1 MRRHGVSPTHSM
13 IPRSSFNL
21 LRPLWLALVF
31 VASFPLTR
39 AEPLISEFMAANSRT
54 LSDSDGAYSDWI
66 EIHNPDAVT
75 VDLTGWYLSD
85 SASNK
90 TKWQFPAISLPPGG
104 YVVVFASSK
113 NRRDPLAPL
122 HTNFSLS
129 ASGEYL
135 GLTKPDGVTVV
146 SEFAPSYPP
155 QADDVSYGFAPK
167 QGGGFFPAAVLA
179 QATPGTENA
188 ASSSL
193 ILSETVTFSR
203 ASGPFRNTFSLNLSG
218 ASQDQD
224 IRYVLALGP
233 QAATAPEP
241 TFDSPIFN
249 AALPISQS
257 TLIRAA
263 VFSRDGSRRGP
274 VATAYFAH
282 VNSSL
287 ATFSSQLPILVV
299 DSLGSG
305 PLAKDG
311 VDHPSWIFQY
321 APRQSGQPS
330 LNGTPEMVS
339 TLTSTVR
346 GSSSAEFPKKGYNL
360 KFTDPNGSKREQSL
374 LDLPAYE
381 KWALVAPW
389 SFDLSYVNNAF
400 VYSLS
405 NQMGRWAPR
414 TRMVEVFL
422 NAGGD
427 DIDQSDY
434 AGIYVVTDRIE
445 IAKGRVDLETMLP
458 GDVSGKALTGGYIL
472 KLDTQDPDE
481 IGWKTQRNLPDD
493 PHSSVVLVSPKAEDI
508 APAQLDY
515 IRNYVQ
521 RMEDALVRDRDSG
534 WGQRTYLDYIDRAS
548 WVDHHLLNTF
558 VCNPDALV
566 RSAYFNK
573 PRGGRLAAG
582 PVWDF
587 DRALGSY
594 WDERSFRWD
603 VWSGLGATDVWRNGW
618 WGILVQDP
626 EFMQDWVDR
635 WQSLR
640 RNELSRSGLLTLV
653 DSLTQNLV
661 SAAADRDAA
670 KWPDNRS
677 PRGSYAEQIEEMRR
691 WVTRRAEWIDAQFL
705 AAPAIAASGATLTF
719 TAPAGAQ
726 LVYTLDGSDPRSLG
740 GEIAPN
746 AIITSAPLTVPADAN
761 VHVRSYRADLK
772 NVFPGSPWSSAVG
785 GETSSPLAPVAR
797 LVNISTRAL
806 VGSGENALIAGVVVA
821 DTEGKRFLSRAVG
834 PALAAF
840 GASGY
845 VPDPQLSI
853 FSPSGSELFRNNSW
867 ETGPDAVALPALAR
881 SVGAFPLPAGSNDS
895 ALASPV
901 SAGAYTLQ
909 ISSPSGQNGIG
920 LAELYD
926 IDGYGRTVN
935 LSARGMVRSGD
946 GVMIGGFVISGPAY
960 KRMLI
965 RAVGPTLSAFGLTD
979 ALADPVVT
987 IYSGSKVV
995 ATNDRW
1001 ENSELVAAMTAAS
1014 KNAGAFALA
1023 SGSEDAALFI
1033 TLPPGAYTVEVKGK
1047 NGAEGIA
1054 LLEIYEVP

>member
-1 MRRHGVSPTHSM
+1 MRRHGGALSYSM
-13 IPRSSFNL
+13 TRRSLFNALRL
-21 LRPLWLALVF
+21 LLPALALA
-31 VASFPLTR
+31 ASGPLAR
-39 AEPLISEFMAANSRT
+39 AEPLISEFMAANTRT

-66 EIHNPDAVT
+66 EIHNPDAVA

-90 TKWQFPAISLPPGG
+90 TKWQFPAVTLPPGG
-104 YVVVFASSK
+104 FLVVFASSK
-113 NRRDPLAPL
+113 NRRDPAAPL
-122 HTNFSLS
+122 HTNFALS

-135 GLTKPDGVTVV
+135 GLTKPDGTTVV
-146 SEFAPSYPP
+146 SEFAPSFPA
-155 QADDVSYGFAPK
+155 QADDISYGVAPK
-167 QGGGFFPAAVLA
+167 QGGGFFPAAPLV
-179 QATPGTENA
+179 QPTPGTANA
-188 ASSSL
+188 APSSL
-193 ILSETVTFSR
+193 VLTETVSFSR
-203 ASGPFRNTFSLNLSG
+203 TSGPFRNPFNLNLSG
-218 ASQDQD
+218 ASSDQD
-224 IRYVLALGP
+224 IRYVLAVGS
-233 QAATAPEP
+233 QAATAAEP
-241 TFDSPIFN
+241 SADSPIFS

-257 TLIRAA
+257 TLVRAA
-263 VFSRDGSRRGP
+263 VFSRDGTRRGP

-282 VNSSL
+282 VNASV
-287 ATFSSQLPILVV
+287 ATFSSQLPILVI
-299 DSLGSG
+299 DSLGTG

-321 APRQSGQPS
+321 SPRQSGQTS
-330 LNGTPEMVS
+330 LTGTPELVS

-360 KFTDPNGSKREQSL
+360 KFTDANGGKREQSL
-374 LDLPAYE
+374 LDLPAFE

-400 VYSLS
+400 VYGLS
-405 NQMGRWAPR
+405 NQLGRWAPR
-414 TRMVEVFL
+414 TRLVEVFI

-427 DIDQSDY
+427 DIDSSDY

-445 IAKGRVDLETMLP
+445 VAKGRVEIDAMTP
-458 GDVSGKALTGGYIL
+458 GDTVGSALTGGYVL

-508 APAQLDY
+508 VPAQLDY

-521 RMEDALVRDRDSG
+521 RMEDALVRDRDAG

-566 RSAYFNK
+566 RSAFFHK

-618 WGILVQDP
+618 WGILAQDP

-635 WQSLR
+635 WQALR
-640 RNELSRSGLLTLV
+640 RNELSRGNLLTLV
-653 DSLTQNLV
+653 DSLSQTIGT
-661 SAAADRDAA
+661 AAADRDAA

-705 AAPAIAASGATLTF
+705 AAPSVAASGATLTF

-746 AIITSAPLTVPADAN
+746 ATVTSRALTVPADAN

-853 FSPSGSELFRNNSW
+853 FSASGSELFRNNSW
-867 ETGPDAVALPALAR
+867 ETGRDAVGLPALAR
-881 SVGAFPLPAGSNDS
+881 AVGAFPLPAGSNDS
-895 ALASPV
+895 ALASPLA
-901 SAGAYTLQ
+901 AGAYTLQ

-926 IDGYGRTVN
+926 VDGYGRTVN

-965 RAVGPTLSAFGLTD
+965 RAVGPTLSGFGLKD
-979 ALADPVVT
+979 ALADPVLT
-987 IYSGSKVV
+987 IYSGTKVV

-1001 ENSELVAAMTAAS
+1001 EASDQAAAMATAS

-1023 SGSEDAALFI
+1023 NGSEDAALFI

-1054 LLEIYEVP
+1054 LLEVYEVP